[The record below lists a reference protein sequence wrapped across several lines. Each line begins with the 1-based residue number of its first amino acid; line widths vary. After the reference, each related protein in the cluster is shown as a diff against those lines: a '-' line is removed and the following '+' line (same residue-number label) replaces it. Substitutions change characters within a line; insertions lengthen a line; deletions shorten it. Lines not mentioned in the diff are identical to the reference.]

1 MGALYAP
8 RPPIQREKSGSW
20 DVTDQYDNRMLL
32 WKMGILNQGAEEM
45 RACADLQKVD
55 DYIKFLDGRP
65 YSPDRPEWRS
75 QYSDNVTMDQ
85 RLEAIAALTDIKPI
99 VDVSCAVDDY
109 KGQADIAKKVLQS
122 VWQTQRVQS
131 NQLRDWID
139 HALFGTA
146 FMKCVAVEPG
156 QMQLSAKAL
165 GNVIPIQMEGNDL
178 QSAVAVVDR
187 SYKSLMYFH
196 EKFSRDK
203 CAGLERYSV
212 NLMDSIQGEKYMRPN
227 NIPEYQWNPLSPAM
241 KRRMHLS
248 RSQQPNQGYP
258 GSIVNPY
265 PIIELQE
272 IYHKDISYNDY
283 GHPVLV
289 KDPDRPVAD
298 HNYHYIVPAGG
309 MMFPRKRLTIFGG
322 DKVLYD
328 GPSPF
333 WDGMFPYVMLQL
345 NPTVWSPGGVSK
357 YRDILPLIRTM
368 NRIGAGVE
376 ETCMD
381 AVNRNVITRKGA
393 IDPMSWERFDPSR
406 PKQKIMLN
414 GTANPATDFRYMEAK
429 QLPGYVD
436 MFLKFLEGRVNR
448 RTGALDITGLSRKKQ
463 QPSAE
468 VMQGIQDSMSGPYR
482 LECEQVEG
490 GIVEMARMGTSRV
503 FQFYNKDQRL
513 KLLGADGETWEDYD
527 YVAKNMVPASMPKE
541 DHFRMFAISGKVGTM
556 HGSSQSQKKQVAIA
570 LRRGHDISLHGLYK
584 ILDAGVNADEEIANL
599 AAEAKELPQPAPKSS
614 GRTPRATRSAR
625 NGSPV

>member
-8 RPPIQREKSGSW
+8 RPPVERPKSGTL
-20 DVTDQYDNRMLL
+20 DFPDEYDRRMVIWRASL
-32 WKMGILNQGAEEM
+32 LNQGAEEM
-45 RACADLQKVD
+45 RACSDLQKVD
-55 DYIKFLDGRP
+55 DYIKYLDGHP
-65 YSPDRPEWRS
+65 YSNDRPEWRS
-75 QYSDNVTMDQ
+75 HYSDNVTMDQ
-85 RLEAIAALTDIKPI
+85 RLENIAALTDIKPI
-99 VDVSCAVDDY
+99 VDVSCSVKDY
-109 KGQADIAKKVLQS
+109 EGQAEIAKKVMQS
-122 VWQTQRVQS
+122 VWQVQRVQS
-131 NQLRDWID
+131 HQLRDLID
-139 HALFGTA
+139 HALFGSG

-156 QMQLSAKAL
+156 QMQLSARAL
-165 GNVIPIQMEGNDL
+165 GDVLPIQMEGNDL

-289 KDPDRPVAD
+289 KDPDRPVAE

-322 DKVLYD
+322 DNVLYD

-333 WDGMFPYVMLQL
+333 WDGMFPYVLLQL
-345 NPTVWSPGGVSK
+345 NPTVWSPGGVAK
-357 YRDILPLIRTM
+357 YRDIIPLIKTM
-368 NRIGAGVE
+368 NRLGAGLE
-376 ETCMD
+376 EICID
-381 AVNRNVITRKGA
+381 AVNRNVVTRKGA
-393 IDPMSWERFDPSR
+393 IDPISWERFDPSR

-429 QLPGYVD
+429 QLPGYFES
-436 MFLKFLEGRVNR
+436 FLKFLEGRINR

-463 QPSAE
+463 QPSGE
-468 VMQGIQDSMSGPYR
+468 VMQSLQDAMSGPYR

-490 GIVEMARMGTSRV
+490 AIVELARMGLSRV
-503 FQFYNKDQRL
+503 FQFYNKNQRL

-527 YVAKNMVPASMPKE
+527 YVAENMVPASMPKE
-541 DHFRMFAISGKVGTM
+541 DHYRMFSVLGAIGTM
-556 HGSSQSQKKQVAIA
+556 HGGSQSQKKQVAIA

-584 ILDAGVNADEEIANL
+584 VLDAGLNADEEIANL
-599 AAEAKELPQPAPKSS
+599 ATEAKELPQPAPKS
-614 GRTPRATRSAR
+614 GRTPRATRSQR
-625 NGSPV
+625 NGSPI